1 MTKRNS
7 KKRENVRKYYL
18 FQIITT
24 IVPWAIF
31 TISLI
36 FWIHDSI
43 RQFAGLLI
51 FAFLLLSA
59 IISNIIFSR
68 LRSRIK

>member
-1 MTKRNS
+1 M
-7 KKRENVRKYYL
+7 EGNVRKSYL
-18 FQIITT
+18 YQIITT
-24 IVPWAIF
+24 IIPWAIF
-31 TISLI
+31 SISLV
-36 FWIHDSI
+36 FWIPDSI

-68 LRSRIK
+68 LRSKIS